1 MKDSARVSE
10 LKNRLREAMSVRGWT
25 AAKLSR
31 HTDVPEG
38 AISYYLS
45 GKSSPKGERLHILC
59 VALDVSEAWMLGYDV
74 PMEKTAEQRKND
86 DLIKIIAQMKKDPE
100 FFEIV
105 SKLAE
110 LPTEQYSSLTTIISA
125 LGKK

>member
-10 LKNRLREAMSVRGWT
+10 LKNRLREALDARDMKARD
-25 AAKLSR
+25 LSKK
-31 HTDVPEG
+31 TDIPEG

-59 VALDVSEAWMLGYDV
+59 VALDVSESWMLGYDV

-86 DLIKIIAQMKKDPE
+86 DLYKIIAQMKKDPK
-100 FFEIV
+100 FFNIV

-110 LPTEQYSSLTTIISA
+110 LPEKQYDSLTTIISA
-125 LGKK
+125 LGKE